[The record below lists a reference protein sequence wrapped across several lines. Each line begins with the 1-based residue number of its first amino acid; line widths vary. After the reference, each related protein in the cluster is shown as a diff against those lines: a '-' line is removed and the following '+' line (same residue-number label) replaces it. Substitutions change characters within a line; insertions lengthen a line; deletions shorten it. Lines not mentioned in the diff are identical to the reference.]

1 MSTLH
6 LATDR
11 MPGEPE
17 FERLTWMTIHEAAF
31 YLRKTPNALRLMVSR
46 GYIKPRK
53 LRNRLYF
60 RKIELDRLL
69 ESSLTY

>member
-1 MSTLH
+1 MSTLQ

-11 MPGEPE
+11 MPSKAD
-17 FERLTWMTIHEAAF
+17 FDRLTWMNIHEAAF
-31 YLRKTPNALRLMVSR
+31 YLRKTPNALRLMVSK

-53 LRNRLYF
+53 LGNRLYF
-60 RKIELDRLL
+60 RKIEIDRLL